1 MEFFLALYEVLP
13 HRLQTRGVD
22 IAFTFYQQANL
33 RRVHYPVEL
42 GLLW

>member
-22 IAFTFYQQANL
+22 IAFTFY
-33 RRVHYPVEL
+33 
-42 GLLW
+42 